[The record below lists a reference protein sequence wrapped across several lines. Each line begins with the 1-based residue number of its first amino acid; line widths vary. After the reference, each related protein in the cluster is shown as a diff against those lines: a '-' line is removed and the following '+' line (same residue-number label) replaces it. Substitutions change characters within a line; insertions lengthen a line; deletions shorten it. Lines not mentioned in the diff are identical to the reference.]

1 MGIINWLRHSDVVF
15 FQYMHLNWAERE
27 TSVDTQ
33 MLKKGQDTKVL
44 KVRMFDQNEFWDE
57 YENFDVAGFYTE
69 GPSIMGSN
77 PYYMAEREDSENF
90 SDPAWLNKVDK
101 IRNIISDIIADPWK
115 IQSPITIHFWWEN
128 QGEGQWENIY
138 TIFPA
143 SQL

>member
-1 MGIINWLRHSDVVF
+1 MGIINWLRNSDVVF

-27 TSVDTQ
+27 TTVDTR

-57 YENFDVAGFYTE
+57 YENFDIVGFYTE
-69 GPSIMGSN
+69 GQLITN
-77 PYYMAEREDSENF
+77 IAEREDSENF
-90 SDPAWLNKVDK
+90 LNPAWLNKVDK

>member
-1 MGIINWLRHSDVVF
+1 MGIINWLRNSDVVF
-15 FQYMHLNWAERE
+15 FQYLHINYAERE
-27 TSVDTQ
+27 TANITN

>member
-27 TSVDTQ
+27 TTVDTQ

-57 YENFDVAGFYTE
+57 YKNFDIAGFYTE
-69 GPSIMGSN
+69 GQSH
-77 PYYMAEREDSENF
+77 PYYIAEREDSENF
-90 SDPAWLNKVDK
+90 LDPAWLNKVDK